1 MFKWTN
7 TLIVNSNLDSSGK
20 AKWSAQPEDTDSGVV
35 GSFEFKRVNKFLKP
49 NVVHI
54 YKRAASDP
62 VLGKVTFTMD
72 NQGVGN
78 YRVALYIRLSGSQN
92 SYYSNDFVFKGKPLM
107 YEFAVKDASATAA
120 DIAKEA
126 ARVIEKIQTIYGDH
140 WIKASANGNNLVIE
154 GMDEYQLFTKAE
166 IQKFD
171 PTLNT
176 ALVGGEFVTIAT
188 ALPAD
193 DPDYDG
199 VNTIVKSKEGFGTY
213 WMILKDLRLPT
224 LEARRFA
231 ALNEEELPVAGA
243 KYNQY
248 TIYYCKERGIMGG
261 DAVGEVT
268 KSMTTHVFYVKEDL
282 AADFETALGNIGTVE
297 AITD

>member
-20 AKWSAQPEDTDSGVV
+20 AKWSAQPEDTGSGVV

-92 SYYSNDFVFKGKPLM
+92 SYYSNDLVFKGKPLM

-171 PTLNT
+171 SALNT

-231 ALNEEELPVAGA
+231 APNEEELPVAGA

-282 AADFETALGNIGTVE
+282 AAGFETALGNIGTVE

>member
-20 AKWSAQPEDTDSGVV
+20 AKWSAQPEDTGSGVV

-62 VLGKVTFTMD
+62 ILGKVTFTMD

-126 ARVIEKIQTIYGDH
+126 ARVIEKIQTIYGDR

-231 ALNEEELPVAGA
+231 ALNEEELPIAGA

-282 AADFETALGNIGTVE
+282 AADFEAALGNIGTVE

>member
-20 AKWSAQPEDTDSGVV
+20 AKWSAQPADTASGVE

-120 DIAKEA
+120 DTAKEA
-126 ARVIEKIQTIYGDH
+126 ARVIEKIQTIYRDH

-282 AADFETALGNIGTVE
+282 AADFEAALGNIGTVE

>member
-126 ARVIEKIQTIYGDH
+126 ARVIEKIQTIYGDR

-282 AADFETALGNIGTVE
+282 AADFEAALGNIGTVE

>member
-20 AKWSAQPEDTDSGVV
+20 AKWSAQPENTGSGVV

-92 SYYSNDFVFKGKPLM
+92 SYYSNDFVFKGRPLM

-140 WIKASANGNNLVIE
+140 WIKASASGNNLVIE

-268 KSMTTHVFYVKEDL
+268 KSMTTHVFYVKADL
-282 AADFETALGNIGTVE
+282 AADFEAALGNIGTVE

>member
-78 YRVALYIRLSGSQN
+78 YRIALYIRLSGSQN

-126 ARVIEKIQTIYGDH
+126 ARIVEKIQTIYRDH
-140 WIKASANGNNLVIE
+140 WIKVSANGNNLVIE
-154 GMDEYQLFTKAE
+154 GTDEYQLFTKAE

-282 AADFETALGNIGTVE
+282 AADFEAALGNIGTVE

>member
-54 YKRAASDP
+54 YKRAASGP

-282 AADFETALGNIGTVE
+282 AADFEAALGNIGTVE

>member
-92 SYYSNDFVFKGKPLM
+92 SYYSNDFVFKGRPLM

-282 AADFETALGNIGTVE
+282 AADFEAALGNIGTVE

>member
-20 AKWSAQPEDTDSGVV
+20 AKWSAQPADTASGVE

-126 ARVIEKIQTIYGDH
+126 ARVIEKIQTIYGDR

-282 AADFETALGNIGTVE
+282 AADFEAALGNIGTVE

>member
-1 MFKWTN
+1 
-7 TLIVNSNLDSSGK
+7 
-20 AKWSAQPEDTDSGVV
+20 
-35 GSFEFKRVNKFLKP
+35 
-49 NVVHI
+49 
-54 YKRAASDP
+54 
-62 VLGKVTFTMD
+62 
-72 NQGVGN
+72 
-78 YRVALYIRLSGSQN
+78 
-92 SYYSNDFVFKGKPLM
+92 
-107 YEFAVKDASATAA
+107 
-120 DIAKEA
+120 
-126 ARVIEKIQTIYGDH
+126 
-140 WIKASANGNNLVIE
+140 
-154 GMDEYQLFTKAE
+154 MDEYQLFTKAE

-282 AADFETALGNIGTVE
+282 AADFEAALGNIGTVE

>member
-1 MFKWTN
+1 
-7 TLIVNSNLDSSGK
+7 
-20 AKWSAQPEDTDSGVV
+20 
-35 GSFEFKRVNKFLKP
+35 
-49 NVVHI
+49 
-54 YKRAASDP
+54 
-62 VLGKVTFTMD
+62 
-72 NQGVGN
+72 
-78 YRVALYIRLSGSQN
+78 
-92 SYYSNDFVFKGKPLM
+92 
-107 YEFAVKDASATAA
+107 
-120 DIAKEA
+120 
-126 ARVIEKIQTIYGDH
+126 
-140 WIKASANGNNLVIE
+140 
-154 GMDEYQLFTKAE
+154 MDEYQLFTKAE
-166 IQKFD
+166 IQKFNPD
-171 PTLNT
+171 LNT

-193 DPDYDG
+193 DPDHDG
-199 VNTIVKSKEGFGTY
+199 QNTIVKSKEGFGTY

-282 AADFETALGNIGTVE
+282 ATDFETALSNIGTVE